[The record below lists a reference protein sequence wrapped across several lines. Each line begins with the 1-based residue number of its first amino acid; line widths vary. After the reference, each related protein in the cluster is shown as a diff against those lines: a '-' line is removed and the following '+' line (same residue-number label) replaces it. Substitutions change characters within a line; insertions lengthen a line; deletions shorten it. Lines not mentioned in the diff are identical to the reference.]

1 MPRLPGFLRRLKE
14 LRFRRDKRITDAE
27 DTTVRVDLSH
37 AELEPP
43 TVAIE
48 LEEEHRGMAENLRER
63 ALAKGLRIERRAK
76 DVQIVRADGRTLTIF
91 SKTKPGF
98 AVRLSAN
105 VKEEDTIRGKE
116 PTLLLTLNKKTA
128 PLFLTKVNP
137 TVFVS
142 EPFGDVNVVAANY
155 PARAVS
161 RFQGYF
167 VIKYGI
173 GETKPKIYFYNFGK
187 SDCEEIER

>member
-1 MPRLPGFLRRLKE
+1 MPRLPSFFRRL
-14 LRFRRDKRITDAE
+14 FRKGSKRITDAE

-48 LEEEHRGMAENLRER
+48 LEEERSGMAENLRER
-63 ALAKGLRIERRAK
+63 ALSKGHNVERRPK
-76 DVQIVRADGRTLTIF
+76 DVQIIRADGRTLTIF

-98 AVRLSAN
+98 AVRFSAD

-116 PTLLLTLNKKTA
+116 PTLLLTINKKTT

-142 EPFGDVNVVAANY
+142 EPFGDVNVVAASY
-155 PARAVS
+155 PAKAVS

-167 VIKYGI
+167 VVKYNQM
-173 GETKPKIYFYNFGK
+173 ERKRKIYFYNFGK